1 MDPVTLEDI
10 NRKLDYLIGIIQ
22 FQGQKQQL
30 NLTPEERQAMLN
42 KATEIYAKLKKE
54 ADEELEQELERRREA
69 GIGKDGDALTQDD
82 LKKLEQ
88 EAW

>member
-10 NRKLDYLIGIIQ
+10 NKKLDYLIGIVQ

-30 NLTPEERQAMLN
+30 NLTPEERQAMLS

-54 ADEELEQELERRREA
+54 ADEEIEQELEKRREA
-69 GIGKDGDALTQDD
+69 GVARDGDALTPED